1 MTSLHGAIRSLLYDD
16 TSVRSIVDS
25 RIYPLKMPYEAT
37 LPALTIHKISGPRDH
52 TTGHGTPRYQVS
64 CWAESFALVQTLSEA
79 VIDCL
84 VRYKG
89 VASGNHI
96 KQIVYENS
104 LDAIEDET
112 GLFHVPLD
120 FKIIHTHGD

>member
-1 MTSLHGAIRSLLYDD
+1 MTSIHGALRALLLADNTVTGL
-16 TSVRSIVDS
+16 TSN
-25 RIYPLKMPYEAT
+25 RIYPLRLPLDCP
-37 LPALTIHKISGPRDH
+37 LPAISIHKISGHKDH
-52 TTGHGTPRYQVS
+52 ITGHGTPRYQIS
-64 CWAESFALVQTLSEA
+64 CWTESFAIVQTLSEA
-79 VIDCL
+79 VINCL

-112 GLFHVPLD
+112 GLFHVPVD
-120 FKIIHTHGD
+120 FKIIHI

>member
-1 MTSLHGAIRSLLYDD
+1 MTSLHGAIRTLLYND
-16 TSVRSIVDS
+16 TAVRAIVDS
-25 RIYPLKMPYEAT
+25 RIYPLRMPLNAT

-52 TTGHGTPRYQVS
+52 ITGHGTPRYQVS
-64 CWAESFALVQTLSEA
+64 CWAESFTLVQLLSEA
-79 VIDCL
+79 VIESL
-84 VRYKG
+84 TRYKG

-112 GLFHVPLD
+112 GLFHVPVD
-120 FKIIHTHGD
+120 FKIIHLGD

>member
-1 MTSLHGAIRSLLYDD
+1 MISLHGAIRTLLYDD
-16 TSVRSIVDS
+16 TSVRSIVDH
-25 RIYPLKMPYEAT
+25 RIYPLKMPMGAS

-52 TTGHGTPRYQVS
+52 ITGHGTPRYQVS
-64 CWAESFALVQTLSEA
+64 CWAESFAIVQTLSEA
-79 VIDCL
+79 VVNCL
-84 VRYKG
+84 TRYKG

-112 GLFHVPLD
+112 GLFQVPVD
-120 FKIIHTHGD
+120 FRIIHYTP